1 MKRKRKKKL
10 LAMLLA
16 LSMVIS
22 NLTVRADEEPDPD
35 DTVSTESAESE
46 TTEDAEYVIYDEN
59 GNIVEATTVTPTD
72 EETPTDKPTSEEA
85 TSEEVTTTE
94 EVTTEVTTKE
104 VTTEKVTTEKEKPK
118 EPSFTAPVDGVDTTG
133 IDFSSRELLI
143 GTDDPSI
150 FTWDTEVISEYNGI
164 YLTRYETED
173 EARNAY
179 TYYYSKADFVDSN
192 VEFSVQDEEGTE
204 GADLSN
210 LNDGDDA
217 ISKINDM
224 DPETVPAKT
233 IAVID
238 TGINASDLVG
248 SVSVIGDDPSDD
260 NGHGTRMYEYI
271 KDEYP
276 SAKILS
282 IKAMGADGKGQI
294 SDVYAA
300 IQYAIESK
308 VDVINLSITAYN
320 ITGSD
325 VIENVINDAVAQG
338 IIVIGAAGN
347 KGKDARY
354 YIPGSIESAV
364 IVGSCN
370 ESGAMQ
376 SFSNYGDTVDYYIV
390 SDSTSEA
397 AARYSGIISSGK
409 TSDKVYQMP
418 VINVTDPEQKDE
430 KYGDLTYE
438 EYLEEL
444 RKELGDT
451 YFTTAG
457 YSFGNNGNVKTWTT
471 SQDFESYVGTHEGTA
486 EFTKTGSGE
495 GTVTFPTSSPIY
507 KTTGIQTFNA
517 ECEGHA
523 DDGGDTGSAC
533 ARTMSSGSVKYKAT
547 ATVSTSGTTKTI
559 NWVILLTNGDSYD
572 VNWTYKEATLSGPYT
587 WNLRSE
593 YISEDL
599 QARIN
604 DEIWH
609 GMYSGCMN
617 PTYIYSTNTLTGTP
631 NPGGYATFRVT
642 NIHYSYYEAD
652 KEQTFRLTL
661 SATSPSTKK
670 YYIGIK
676 KQDGRGYA
684 LNGVTFDV
692 SFKNNDTGLTVD
704 IKSGYYG
711 GGYHGIWTG
720 FMLDTAGNVKNPNY
734 IGTHDGV
741 GVFYLGEFA
750 NAPTNVKV
758 TENWQGRLD
767 AGSGWAGGRAELVK
781 SDTDRPSVY
790 ARDYVSNDGTP
801 HYINT
806 LHNTEDA
813 AINNASTFTYDNWK
827 YANATLHKTVN
838 NNATDG
844 NPNYSLTG
852 VQYGLYKT
860 GSDTRIA
867 TVTLTQTTVNGHVQ
881 GVIANLSDITI
892 NDHTTKNGSIDQYYA
907 ETVGGKHCVGGL
919 LYSHQYYWKEVYV
932 PATAGYATDNT
943 NHTFTPTS
951 TNVDTP
957 VDPAVT
963 EDINPGKIRVH
974 KILSGVNSSGASP
987 AGATYEVKG
996 TSTGVTGITRT
1007 LTIGTNGY
1015 SSYTEL
1021 PYGTYTVK
1029 EKTVPTTAPT
1039 NGTWTIDSTTYTVV
1053 LEKNSGTKTVPSSV
1067 SVTATDAT
1075 IESTDKTKI
1084 NYYVAVKKVDN
1095 NNNPMNGI
1103 TFNLTVNGTTHSKAL
1118 ITGQYYNGT
1127 SYSTTG
1133 VPNGVAI
1140 YYLGS
1145 FETAPSVSVKENWT
1159 EKWNENRYYHDSTTK
1174 STTAGSL
1181 TLYNTKADAQS
1192 HAASFLYTNY
1202 GYGFATMHK
1211 DPAVTTNL
1219 SLAGIQY
1226 QLRRC
1231 RNGDGGTT
1239 NDLIATVTL
1248 DANGNIASITHTNAV
1263 NNTWTETINGQK
1275 SIGGLTYGD
1284 QSGTNNY
1291 YWVESQSNA
1300 NYYPNTTK
1308 YYITVNKSNAI
1319 KPGTDASKYP
1329 LDVYTFTPASA
1340 TGTDSPRT
1348 YLYLTK
1354 ASSNPN
1360 CTNGNPNYDLAGATY
1375 KLYKSRT
1382 EAQTALTSKN
1392 YGTALATFTVKSNGT
1407 STVNGT
1413 TTVNLDVSEWMNKN
1427 STTGLFEN
1435 TYFYIIESAA
1445 GKNYLRSTDITRV
1458 QVTTANTSANPAHAE
1473 MTDEPVNDPFQIT
1486 LIKTD
1491 LITGSH
1497 VLPDGKTLEGAKFS
1511 VDFYAADIE
1520 TVLANANGNV
1530 VSYLKTNYSPVAAY
1544 SSTATIVK
1552 DNVTGEYY
1560 AVLNNNGTSYPL
1572 GFLVIT
1578 ETQPPTDYT
1587 DVDAEQY
1594 IEDGTNRINVT
1605 GKLAFVT
1612 YRQFD
1617 NDQTTYTEKTYYPN
1631 NATTLAELTRST
1643 GTRHGVDVTGGAGV
1657 TYNINYKNKP
1667 VRGDVNLTKVRYADG
1682 TPLENVEFVIKNLD
1696 TGEEHSIFTDA
1707 QGNATTVG
1715 NEDAWFSKSTDSNKP
1730 IDYKAGYGALP
1741 TGNYTITEK
1750 RSEAN
1755 EKYQLLASEP
1765 FTIDS
1770 ESTIL
1775 IAASDN
1781 KLYNIEMPYLT
1792 TTAMDE
1798 ASQSKSLAQGETATI
1813 IDTIKYYHLRANS
1826 KFFIV
1831 GTLMVRHQDG
1841 TYEPYMKDGE
1851 PYTVTSEAINT
1862 PATWT
1867 KSEFEIDGEY
1877 VMEFPDVDPA
1887 GYEGCSFVV
1896 FQKLYYDAVPSKDSN
1911 AKQYK
1916 EYAGTTEK
1924 IFPVLHEDI
1933 DSEGQTVRPVD
1944 IHTNATD
1951 GITDDHISKPE
1962 GTVTIVDRVSYTGL
1976 TVGDEYTITGTL
1988 HVTGYTWKDAEGN
2001 EIKTVDADD
2010 TLLDEEGQPVTAET
2024 TFTAESKDGYVDL
2037 EFTIDASL
2045 LAGESVVA
2053 FEELIYKDKTIA
2065 LHADIDDEDQTVH
2078 FGNLHT
2084 TLYRGGTE
2092 EWAEDFDEE
2101 DITKVTTVDD
2111 SSKEVMAAED
2121 AVVVDRIKYHN
2132 LLANR
2137 HYIIKGILMD
2147 KETKEPFVDAD
2158 GNTVEVTYEFDTP
2171 TVDAVEDTDTPNSV
2185 KYICADG
2192 TELDMSAD
2200 YADYLVNG
2208 YADVEFPAFN
2218 GTGMDGKT
2226 LVAYEEI
2233 YIVYTDETTGEE
2245 EEALVAE
2252 HKDIDD
2258 VDQTVRFPEI
2268 HTNANVEETNTKMVP
2283 IEGPVTINDTV
2294 TYKNLVPGKEYT
2306 LSATLVVK
2314 GDTTGTYEDGDAL
2327 LDKDGKPITA
2337 EITFIP
2343 DNTDGEIVVP
2353 ITFDGYLMPEVEIV
2367 CFENLSNDKGLDIA
2381 VHNDIEDKDQTT
2393 DVVKVHTTAKTE
2405 GTDGQDTLAT
2415 EETVIIDTVAYEK
2428 LVPGLTYKLKGVLMQ
2443 KSTGKELLGKD
2454 GKPITA
2460 EIEFVP
2466 EKSEG
2471 TVDMTFPAFDAV
2483 EPALN
2488 GDSVVVFEKIY
2499 LVKTTEGAGEGE
2511 EDKEEE
2517 ILIGH
2522 HEDIE
2527 DEGQTIYIPEIHTT
2541 ASDSETGDHVGTV
2554 SEKTTIIDKVEY
2566 KNLIVGKKYTVKGKL
2581 MVKET
2586 GKPLKVDSKEVTA
2599 EKTFTAKTTDG
2610 FVKIEF
2616 TFDSSAL
2623 EGKTVVAFE
2632 DIYREDYHVGTHT
2645 DIEDEDQTIRFPK
2658 VKTKAEDAVTKE
2670 NIGEAGKETTIID
2683 TVYYWNLIV
2692 GKKYTVKGVLMNQ
2705 ATGEEQLDANGKKV
2719 TAEKTFTAETTEGTV
2734 ELTFTFDGSLLAG
2747 ETVIVFEDL
2756 YHNDIRVAGHTDITD
2771 EDQSEHHPGIKTRA
2785 TDRNT
2790 GEQVGYADKTVT
2802 IVDEVSYTNLIVGKK
2817 YTVKGTL
2824 MDRDTGAVFLVDG
2837 KPVTAE
2843 KTFTAEKPDGVVE
2856 LEFTFDGS
2864 ALRGTVI
2871 VVFEDLFYKG
2881 KRVATHAD
2889 LTDKD
2894 QTVYYP
2900 AVQTHVEDQTK
2911 RVQPVENVTVVDDV
2925 MYSKLKVGEKYQL
2938 LGVLVDKKTGKNIM
2952 VDGLPVRVTKLF
2964 TAEAEDGMIT
2974 MEFHFDAT
2982 GLEGDVTV
2990 FEYLSL
2996 VKDVDN
3002 KDLNYHLV
3010 AEHTDLNDTEQTFV
3024 ISPIP
3029 KTGDDTPVV
3038 MILGLMIL
3046 SGLALI
3052 VLIRRKKRA

>member
-1 MKRKRKKKL
+1 MKKKRV

-16 LSMVIS
+16 ISLIIPNVYVCADNPDDGTPGDATVIS
-22 NLTVRADEEPDPD
+22 
-35 DTVSTESAESE
+35 
-46 TTEDAEYVIYDEN
+46 
-59 GNIVEATTVTPTD
+59 
-72 EETPTDKPTSEEA
+72 
-85 TSEEVTTTE
+85 SEEVTTE
-94 EVTTEVTTKE
+94 E
-104 VTTEKVTTEKEKPK
+104 EKTTEKEESK
-118 EPSFTAPVDGVDTTG
+118 ESSFTTPVEDVDTTL

-143 GTDDPSI
+143 GTEDPSI
-150 FTWDTEVISEYNGI
+150 FTWDTEVVSEYNGI
-164 YLTRYETED
+164 YLTRYENEEVTK
-173 EARNAY
+173 NAY
-179 TYYYSKADFVDSN
+179 TYYYDKADFVDAN
-192 VEFSVQDEEGTE
+192 VVFTVQDKEETE
-204 GADLSN
+204 GEDLLQ
-210 LNDGDDA
+210 LNEGDDA
-217 ISKINDM
+217 ISNLNDM
-224 DPETVPAKT
+224 DRSQELPTGT

-238 TGINASDLVG
+238 TGSDG
-248 SVSVIGDDPSDD
+248 SDNVIEAVSVIGDTTSDD
-260 NGHGTRMYEYI
+260 NGHGTKVI
-271 KDEYP
+271 GAISSVYP
-276 SAKILS
+276 EAKILS
-282 IKAMGADGKGQI
+282 IKALGSDGKGDTASI
-294 SDVYAA
+294 YAA
-300 IQYAIESK
+300 ISYAIERK
-308 VDVINLSITAYN
+308 AGIINLSVSSLGIAD
-320 ITGSD
+320 SD
-325 VIENVINDAVAQG
+325 VIKEVIDNAVAQG
-338 IIVIGAAGN
+338 IIVVGAAGN
-347 KGKDARY
+347 NGKNAKY
-354 YIPGSIESAV
+354 YVPGGIDSAI
-364 IVGSCN
+364 IVGSYN
-370 ESGAMQ
+370 NDAEKNGN
-376 SFSNYGDTVDYYIV
+376 SNYGPTVDYYLKA
-390 SDSTSEA
+390 DSTSVA
-397 AARYSGIISSGK
+397 SAKMSAVIAKDGISQIEESKENGFIYRPSP
-409 TSDKVYQMP
+409 D
-418 VINVTDPEQKDE
+418 DLKDE
-430 KYGDLTYE
+430 TEIIEYMHNNSVYFEGADSIHAGVDAPSWYDAVKTYITDTLGMTIDIDYGYWSASSVTYNEVCATLVSRIINNSYPNEFHIEGSSSAPTLYNQLKSSTKWEEITNSDTWYYHNNLYTNGNWLTKI
-438 EYLEEL
+438 
-444 RKELGDT
+444 RPGDVIIWGDETNDPPTQSSTLPLSQVAATHAEIAT
-451 YFTTAG
+451 YWGCA
-457 YSFGNNGNVKTWTT
+457 YNNGEGEDYDPYYGYRKWADWDYRNRNGVDGYT
-471 SQDFESYVGTHEGTA
+471 SAGQYFKVFRPVDAKDYYIAIKKIDARSYVMNGVS
-486 EFTKTGSGE
+486 F
-495 GTVTFPTSSPIY
+495 
-507 KTTGIQTFNA
+507 
-517 ECEGHA
+517 
-523 DDGGDTGSAC
+523 
-533 ARTMSSGSVKYKAT
+533 
-547 ATVSTSGTTKTI
+547 TVS
-559 NWVILLTNGDSYD
+559 Y
-572 VNWTYKEATLSGPYT
+572 
-587 WNLRSE
+587 
-593 YISEDL
+593 
-599 QARIN
+599 
-604 DEIWH
+604 H
-609 GMYSGCMN
+609 
-617 PTYIYSTNTLTGTP
+617 
-631 NPGGYATFRVT
+631 
-642 NIHYSYYEAD
+642 
-652 KEQTFRLTL
+652 
-661 SATSPSTKK
+661 
-670 YYIGIK
+670 
-676 KQDGRGYA
+676 
-684 LNGVTFDV
+684 
-692 SFKNNDTGLTVD
+692 NNDTNSDVT
-704 IKSGYYG
+704 IKGEYRDGKYY
-711 GGYHGIWTG
+711 GIWTG
-720 FMLDTAGNVKNPNY
+720 FMNNEANQVPKNYLETANE
-734 IGTHDGV
+734 GV
-741 GVFYLGEFA
+741 GVFYLGKFS
-750 NAPTNVKV
+750 NTPTEIRV
-758 TENWQGRLD
+758 TENWSGRSD
-767 AGSGWAGGRAELVK
+767 EGSAWAGGRAELVTQLKTETQAKK
-781 SDTDRPSVY
+781 SHSVY
-790 ARDYVSNDGTP
+790 SYEYAP
-801 HYINT
+801 NT
-806 LHNTEDA
+806 SSKSLAAYNTEAEAISSAQVDA
-813 AINNASTFTYDNWK
+813 ASQNPKYLYKNWHFAYATMVKKPDNETFAKNNPQYTF
-827 YANATLHKTVN
+827 
-838 NNATDG
+838 DG
-844 NPNYSLTG
+844 IT
-852 VQYGLYKT
+852 YGLYGNSSCT
-860 GSDTRIA
+860 ELIA
-867 TVTLTQTTVNGHVQ
+867 TVKLTANGDKTE
-881 GVIANLSDITI
+881 GYIKNLKDITI
-892 NDHTTKNGSIDQYYA
+892 NKTTTDNGSEPYRTTING
-907 ETVGGKHCVGGL
+907 VHGIGGL
-919 LYSHQYYWKEVYV
+919 MYGNYWWKEI
-932 PATAGYATDNT
+932 
-943 NHTFTPTS
+943 S
-951 TNVDTP
+951 TNNSGYKLDTTP
-957 VDPAVT
+957 HQITVSASHT
-963 EDINPGKIRVH
+963 EDYYKFTDTDSMEMGKIRVR
-974 KILSGVNSSGASP
+974 KLLTGNGASGTSP
-987 AGATYEVKG
+987 AGATYRIW
-996 TSTGVTGITRT
+996 STTFEWESTF
-1007 LTIGTNGY
+1007 TIGTDGY
-1015 SSYTEL
+1015 SPYKDL
-1021 PYGTYTVK
+1021 VYGTYKIQETG
-1029 EKTVPTTAPT
+1029 VPTAKPA
-1039 NGTWTIDSTTYTVV
+1039 NGTWTIDSKIYTVV
-1053 LEKNSGTKTVPSSV
+1053 LKKGGGTDTVNSEVHVESENATV
-1067 SVTATDAT
+1067 
-1075 IESTDKTKI
+1075 ESTDKAVL

-1095 NNNPMNGI
+1095 NGNPMNGI
-1103 TFNLTVNGTTHSKAL
+1103 TFDITINGTTHTKAL
-1118 ITGQYYNGT
+1118 KTGQYYDGS
-1127 SYSTTG
+1127 SYSTTN

-1140 YYLGS
+1140 YFVGS
-1145 FETAPSVSVKENWT
+1145 YETTPSVSVTENWT
-1159 EKWNENRYYHDSTTK
+1159 EKWSKNRYVHDTTTK
-1174 STTAGSL
+1174 STAAGSL
-1181 TLYNTKADAQS
+1181 TIYNTKADAQS
-1192 HAASFLYTNY
+1192 HAASFTYTNY

-1211 DPAVTTNL
+1211 DPAITTNL

-1231 RNGDGGTT
+1231 RNGNGVTVDQ
-1239 NDLIATVTL
+1239 LVATVTL
-1248 DANGNIASITHTNAV
+1248 NASGKISDVTLSDMNC
-1263 NNTWTETINGQK
+1263 WTETLNGETC
-1275 SIGGLTYGD
+1275 IGGLTYGN

-1329 LDVYTFTPASA
+1329 LDAYTFTPASA

-1354 ASSNPN
+1354 ASSNPD
-1360 CTNGNPNYDLAGATY
+1360 CTDGNPNYSLEGATY
-1375 KLYKSRT
+1375 KLYKSRA
-1382 EAQTALTSKN
+1382 EAETALTSKN
-1392 YGTALATFTVKSNGT
+1392 YGTALATFNVKANGT
-1407 STVNGT
+1407 SVVNGT
-1413 TTVNLDVSEWMNKN
+1413 TTVNLDVSQWMNQN
-1427 STTGLFEN
+1427 PLTGLFLN
-1435 TYFYIIESAA
+1435 TTFYLVESAA
-1445 GKNYLRSTDITRV
+1445 GKNYLRSTEIASV
-1458 QVTTANTSANPAHAE
+1458 QVTPANTSANPAHAE
-1473 MTDEPVNDPFQIT
+1473 MTDKPVNDPFSIE

-1491 LITGSH
+1491 KITGSN
-1497 VLPDGKTLEGAKFS
+1497 VLPKDKTLEGAKFK

-1530 VSYLKTNYSPVAAY
+1530 ASYLKSNYSPVADY
-1544 SSTATIVK
+1544 SSEVTIAK
-1552 DNVTGEYY
+1552 NNAGQYY
-1560 AVLNNNGTSYPL
+1560 ALINNDGTEYPL

-1578 ETQPPTDYT
+1578 EIQPPTDYKLEG
-1587 DVDAEQY
+1587 AEQY
-1594 IEDGTNRINVT
+1594 IRKGTTKTKVT
-1605 GKLAFVT
+1605 GNLAFVT

-1617 NDQTTYTEKTYYPN
+1617 NDQTTYEEKTYYPN
-1631 NATTLAELTRST
+1631 NATTLAELTSSS
-1643 GTRHGVDVTGGAGV
+1643 GTRHGINVSVEGWNIKVD
-1657 TYNINYKNKP
+1657 NQPI
-1667 VRGDVNLTKVRYADG
+1667 RGDVRLTKVTYADG
-1682 TPLENVEFVIKNLD
+1682 TPLESVEFVIKNLD

-1715 NEDAWFSKSTDSNKP
+1715 NEDAWFSKSTDDNDP
-1730 IDYKAGYGALP
+1730 IPYTAGYGALP
-1741 TGNYTITEK
+1741 AGNYTITEK

-1765 FTIDS
+1765 FVIDS

-1798 ASQSKSLAQGETATI
+1798 ATLSKSLAQGETATI

-1826 KFFIV
+1826 KFYIV
-1831 GTLMVRHQDG
+1831 GTLMVRYPDG
-1841 TYEPYMKDGE
+1841 TYEAYQKDGE

-1862 PATWT
+1862 PAAWT

-1887 GYEGCSFVV
+1887 GYEGCRFVV
-1896 FQKLYYDAVPSKDSN
+1896 FQKLYYNAVPTDDAN

-1916 EYAGTTEK
+1916 EYAGTDEK

-1933 DSEGQTVRPVD
+1933 ESEGQTVRPVD

-1951 GITDDHISKPE
+1951 GITSEHISKPE

-1976 TVGDEYTITGTL
+1976 TVGEEYTISGTL

-2024 TFTAESKDGYVDL
+2024 TFTAESKDGFVDL
-2037 EFTIDASL
+2037 EFTIDASF

-2092 EWAEDFDEE
+2092 EWAEDFDED
-2101 DITKVTTVDD
+2101 DITKVTTVDE

-2137 HYIIKGILMD
+2137 HYVIKGILMD

-2171 TVDAVEDTDTPNSV
+2171 EVEAVEDTDSPNSV

-2200 YADYLVNG
+2200 YADYLVDG
-2208 YADVEFPAFN
+2208 YADVEFPKFN

-2233 YIVYTDETTGEE
+2233 YIVYTDEATGEE

-2283 IEGPVTINDTV
+2283 IDGPVTINDTV

-2343 DNTDGEIVVP
+2343 DNTDGEVVVP

-2483 EPALN
+2483 ELALA

-2499 LVKTTEGAGEGE
+2499 LVKTTEGTGEGE

-2554 SEKTTIIDKVEY
+2554 SEKATIIDKVEY

-2586 GKPLKVDSKEVTA
+2586 GKPLKVDGKEVTA
-2599 EKTFTAKTTDG
+2599 EKTFTAKTADG
-2610 FVKIEF
+2610 FVELEF

-2632 DIYREDYHVGTHT
+2632 DIYRDEYHVGTHT
-2645 DIEDEDQTIRFPK
+2645 DIEDEDQTIDFPK

-2683 TVYYWNLIV
+2683 TVSYWNLIV
-2692 GKKYTVKGVLMNQ
+2692 GKKYTVKGVLMVQ
-2705 ATGEEQLDANGKKV
+2705 DTGETLLVDGQPV
-2719 TAEKTFTAETTEGTV
+2719 RAEKTFTAKTKDGTI
-2734 ELTFTFDGSLLAG
+2734 ELEFTFDSSALEGKTL
-2747 ETVIVFEDL
+2747 IVFEDL
-2756 YHNDIRVAGHTDITD
+2756 YHNNIRVCGHTDIND
-2771 EDQSEHHPGIKTRA
+2771 EDQSEHHPGVKTTA
-2785 TDRNT
+2785 TDGKT
-2790 GEQVGYADKTVT
+2790 GEHVGKAAKEVT
-2802 IVDEVSYTNLIVGKK
+2802 IIDTVEYKNLLIGKK
-2817 YTVKGTL
+2817 YTVKGKL
-2824 MDRDTGAVFLVDG
+2824 MDKDTGKEFLVNG
-2837 KPVTAE
+2837 KAVTAE
-2843 KTFTAEKPDGVVE
+2843 KTFTAEKANGTVE
-2856 LEFTFDGS
+2856 LIFKFDGS
-2864 ALRGTVI
+2864 ALEGKAV
-2871 VVFEDLFYKG
+2871 VVFEDIFYKG
-2881 KRVATHAD
+2881 IRVGTH
-2889 LTDKD
+2889 TDIND
-2894 QTVYYP
+2894 EGQTVYYP
-2900 AVQTHVEDQTK
+2900 SVKTHVEDQTK

-3002 KDLNYHLV
+3002 KDLNYYLV
-3010 AEHTDLNDTEQTFV
+3010 AEHTDLNDTEQTFM

-3029 KTGDDTPVV
+3029 KTGDDTPVKFIF
-3038 MILGLMIL
+3038 ILMFMSGI
-3046 SGLALI
+3046 GLAFI
-3052 VLIRRKKRA
+3052 IWRKRRQ